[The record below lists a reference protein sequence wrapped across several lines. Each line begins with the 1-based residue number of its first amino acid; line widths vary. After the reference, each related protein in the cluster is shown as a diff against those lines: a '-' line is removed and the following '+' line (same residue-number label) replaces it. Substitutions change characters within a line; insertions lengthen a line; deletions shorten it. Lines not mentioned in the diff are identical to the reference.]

1 MPLTD
6 PQRAVLELER
16 SWWAAEASGPKDA
29 LIAERLGIGAD
40 EYYAMLQGLLDD
52 PEALEEFPLVVR
64 RLRRMRDRRRRDR
77 TASTTAGASR

>member
-16 SWWAAEASGPKDA
+16 SWWAAEASGPKEA
-29 LIAERLGIGAD
+29 LIAERLGISAD
-40 EYYAMLQGLLDD
+40 AYYAILRDLLDD
-52 PEALEEFPLVVR
+52 PEALQEYPLVVR

-77 TASTTAGASR
+77 TASTTAGAAR